1 MNGHARCVRLLNKVI
16 VRPVKLVAP
25 LHVPRQDREVTT
37 TDDSIAEV
45 VVSYWLDANGT
56 ADDDIHLNLAILVK
70 GSTVVESQIRRLVAS
85 VDYDLILS

>member
-25 LHVPRQDREVTT
+25 LHVPRQDREVTI
-37 TDDSIAEV
+37 TDESITEV
-45 VVSYWLDANGT
+45 VVHWYEAIGT

-70 GSTVVESQIRRLVAS
+70 GSTVVESQIRRLVACR
-85 VDYDLILS
+85 DYDLILS